1 MNSPKEKTQKY
12 WRSIINISD
21 LLYCNHFARLILSAN
36 ALGMV
41 FGWKMSGF
49 LLGLGRLAW
58 LAAWLVVTWPSTAA
72 ADAEKTTPIDWEKA
86 RKWWAYQ
93 APQKNEL
100 PAVSNSAW
108 PSQRIDHFILARLD
122 SEQLTPSPET
132 TKRILARRL
141 YLDLTGLPPTP
152 AEMAAFLSDETGDAY
167 ERLVEELMQ
176 RRAFGERLASMWLN
190 NVRYAEDQ
198 AHQVGANTAFFYP
211 NAYRYREWVIDAF
224 NNDVPYDK
232 FIRKQLAADLIKDTP
247 TGDLPALGFIGL
259 GHKYYNRGRL
269 DVKAE
274 EWAEQVD
281 TLTRSLL
288 GLTVACAQCH
298 DHKYDAFT
306 QEDYYALAGVF
317 ASTDLVDRMADGSEI
332 KKDTEAAKKHIDTI
346 HMVHDKK
353 PQNLHVFLRGNTQ
366 TKGDIVPRRFL
377 RVLSEGEPK
386 PFTQGTGRLELAES
400 IVSPDNPLTARVVVN
415 RVWSMFFGRGLVTT
429 PSNFGLLGTK
439 PSHPA
444 LLDDLAVRFM
454 ENGWSMKRLIR
465 EMVLSST
472 YRQCSDESEA
482 NRAIDPGNTHLW
494 RMNRRRMSIE
504 QWRDSILAVGDNLE
518 QTGGKSLELT
528 DKKNIRRTVYARVSR
543 KKLNDMLMQFD
554 YPDPNVHAAK
564 RSATTTAMQKLFV
577 MNNRFMVEQAK
588 RLAKRVTGDSPDA
601 SAEQVQSI
609 YDILYNRKPSA
620 AELDLAL
627 GFLQLPAESRLTR
640 WEQYS
645 HALLAANEMSFID

>member
-1 MNSPKEKTQKY
+1 
-12 WRSIINISD
+12 
-21 LLYCNHFARLILSAN
+21 
-36 ALGMV
+36 MV
-41 FGWKMSGF
+41 FGWKMSEVLFGF
-49 LLGLGRLAW
+49 GRLAW
-58 LAAWLVVTWPSTAA
+58 LAAWLVVTWPGTAA
-72 ADAEKTTPIDWEKA
+72 TDTDKATPIDWEKA

-93 APQKNEL
+93 APQKNKL

-108 PSQRIDHFILARLD
+108 PSQRIDHFILAKLD

-152 AEMAAFLSDETGDAY
+152 AETAVFLSDETGDAY

-298 DHKYDAFT
+298 AHKYDAFT
-306 QEDYYALAGVF
+306 QKDYYALAGVF

-332 KKDTEAAKKHIDTI
+332 KKDTEAAKKRIDTI

-353 PQNLHVFLRGNTQ
+353 PENLHVFLRGNTQ

-494 RMNRRRMSIE
+494 RMNRRRLSIE
-504 QWRDSILAVGDNLE
+504 QWRDSILAAGDNLE
-518 QTGGKSLELT
+518 RTGGKSLELT
-528 DKKNIRRTVYARVSR
+528 DKKNVRRTVYARVSR

-627 GFLQLPAESRLTR
+627 RFLKLPAESRLTR

-645 HALLAANEMSFID
+645 HALLAANEMSYID

>member
-1 MNSPKEKTQKY
+1 
-12 WRSIINISD
+12 
-21 LLYCNHFARLILSAN
+21 
-36 ALGMV
+36 MV
-41 FGWKMSGF
+41 FGWKMSGVLF
-49 LLGLGRLAW
+49 GFGRLAW

-72 ADAEKTTPIDWEKA
+72 ADAEKATPIDWEKA

-306 QEDYYALAGVF
+306 QKDYYALAGVF

-494 RMNRRRMSIE
+494 RMNRRRLSIE
-504 QWRDSILAVGDNLE
+504 QWRDSILAAGDNLE
-518 QTGGKSLELT
+518 RTGGKSLELT
-528 DKKNIRRTVYARVSR
+528 DKKNVRRTVYARVSR

-627 GFLQLPAESRLTR
+627 GFLQLPAESQLTR

>member
-1 MNSPKEKTQKY
+1 
-12 WRSIINISD
+12 
-21 LLYCNHFARLILSAN
+21 
-36 ALGMV
+36 MV
-41 FGWKMSGF
+41 FGWNISGV
-49 LLGLGRLAW
+49 LRGIGRLAW
-58 LAAWLVVTWPSTAA
+58 PIACLAVAWPSATAA
-72 ADAEKTTPIDWEKA
+72 ETTKTTSIDWAKA
-86 RKWWAYQ
+86 REWWAYQ
-93 APQKNEL
+93 APQKSGL
-100 PAVSNSAW
+100 PAVSNRAW
-108 PSQRIDHFILARLD
+108 PSQRIDHFILAKLD
-122 SEQLTPSPET
+122 SRNLAPSPKAPRRT
-132 TKRILARRL
+132 LGRRL

-152 AEMAAFLSDETGDAY
+152 SEMAAFLSDETGDAY

-176 RRAFGERLASMWLN
+176 RHAFGERLASMWLN

-224 NNDVPYDK
+224 NNDVPYND
-232 FIRKQLAADLIKDTP
+232 FIRKQLAADLLKKSATE
-247 TGDLPALGFIGL
+247 DLPALGYIGL

-269 DVKAE
+269 EVKAE

-288 GLTVACAQCH
+288 GVTVACAQCH

-306 QEDYYALAGVF
+306 QKDYYALAGVF

-332 KKDTEAAKKHIDTI
+332 KKDTESAKKRLGTI
-346 HMVHDKK
+346 HMVRDKK
-353 PQNLHVFLRGNTQ
+353 PQDLHVFLRGNTES
-366 TKGDIVPRRFL
+366 KGEVVPRRFL
-377 RVLSEGEPK
+377 RVLSKGEPK
-386 PFTQGTGRLELAES
+386 PFTQGSGRLELADS
-400 IVSPDNPLTARVVVN
+400 IVSPGNPLTARVVVN

-429 PSNFGLLGTK
+429 PSNFGLLGAR

-465 EMVLSST
+465 EIVLSST

-482 NRAIDPGNTHLW
+482 NREIDPENTYLW
-494 RMNRRRMSIE
+494 RMNRRRLSIE
-504 QWRDSILAVGDNLE
+504 QWRDSILAAGDNLDRL
-518 QTGGKSLELT
+518 GGKSLELT
-528 DKKNIRRTVYARVSR
+528 DKKNVRRTVYGRVSR

-554 YPDPNVHAAK
+554 YPDANVHAAK

-577 MNNRFMVEQAK
+577 MNNPFMVEQAK
-588 RLAKRVTGDSPDA
+588 RLAKRVAGEGVAA

-609 YDILYNRKPSA
+609 YSILYSRQPSA

-627 GFLQLPAESRLTR
+627 GFLQLPAESQLTR

-645 HALLAANEMSFID
+645 HALLAANEMSYID

>member
-1 MNSPKEKTQKY
+1 M
-12 WRSIINISD
+12 I
-21 LLYCNHFARLILSAN
+21 
-36 ALGMV
+36 
-41 FGWKMSGF
+41 FGWNMSGVQRVI
-49 LLGLGRLAW
+49 GRLAW
-58 LAAWLVVTWPSTAA
+58 LIAFLAVVSPSAMAVEATKTAS
-72 ADAEKTTPIDWEKA
+72 IDWAKA
-86 RKWWAYQ
+86 REWWAYK

-100 PAVSNSAW
+100 PAVSNSTW

-152 AEMAAFLSDETGDAY
+152 AEMAAFLSDENGDAY
-167 ERLVEELMQ
+167 ERLAEELMQ

-306 QEDYYALAGVF
+306 QKDYYALAGVF
-317 ASTDLVDRMADGSEI
+317 ASTDLVDRMADGSKI
-332 KKDTEAAKKHIDTI
+332 KKDTEAAKKRIDTI

-353 PQNLHVFLRGNTQ
+353 PENLHVFLRGNPE
-366 TKGDIVPRRFL
+366 TKGEIVPRRFL

-400 IVSPDNPLTARVVVN
+400 IVSPDNPLTARVIVN
-415 RVWSMFFGRGLVTT
+415 RVWLMFFGRGLVTT

-494 RMNRRRMSIE
+494 RMNRRRLSIE
-504 QWRDSILAVGDNLE
+504 QWRDSILAAGDNLE
-518 QTGGKSLELT
+518 RTGGKSLELT
-528 DKKNIRRTVYARVSR
+528 DKKNVRRTVYARVSR

-577 MNNRFMVEQAK
+577 MNNRFMIEQAK
-588 RLAKRVTGDSPDA
+588 RLAKRVTGDSLDA

-627 GFLQLPAESRLTR
+627 RFLQLPAESRLTR

-645 HALLAANEMSFID
+645 HALLAANEMSYID

>member
-1 MNSPKEKTQKY
+1 
-12 WRSIINISD
+12 
-21 LLYCNHFARLILSAN
+21 
-36 ALGMV
+36 MV
-41 FGWKMSGF
+41 FGWNISGV
-49 LLGLGRLAW
+49 LRGIGRLAW
-58 LAAWLVVTWPSTAA
+58 PIACLAVAWPSATAA
-72 ADAEKTTPIDWEKA
+72 ETTKTTSIDWAKA
-86 RKWWAYQ
+86 REWWAYQ
-93 APQKNEL
+93 APQKSGL
-100 PAVSNSAW
+100 PAVSNRAW
-108 PSQRIDHFILARLD
+108 PSQRIDHFILAKLESRNLA
-122 SEQLTPSPET
+122 PSPKAPRRT
-132 TKRILARRL
+132 LGRRL

-152 AEMAAFLSDETGDAY
+152 SEMAAFLSDETGDAY

-176 RRAFGERLASMWLN
+176 RHAFGERLASMWLN

-224 NNDVPYDK
+224 NNDVPYND
-232 FIRKQLAADLIKDTP
+232 FIRKQLAADLLKKSATE
-247 TGDLPALGFIGL
+247 DLPALGYIGL

-269 DVKAE
+269 EVKAE

-306 QEDYYALAGVF
+306 QKDYYALAGVF

-332 KKDTEAAKKHIDTI
+332 KKDTESAKKRLGTI
-346 HMVHDKK
+346 HMVRDKK
-353 PQNLHVFLRGNTQ
+353 PQDLHVFLRGNTES
-366 TKGDIVPRRFL
+366 KGEVVPRRFL
-377 RVLSEGEPK
+377 RVLSKGEPK
-386 PFTQGTGRLELAES
+386 PFTQGSGRLELADS
-400 IVSPDNPLTARVVVN
+400 IVSPGNPLTARVVVN

-429 PSNFGLLGTK
+429 PSNFGLLGAR

-454 ENGWSMKRLIR
+454 ENGWSMKWLIL
-465 EMVLSST
+465 EIVLSST

-482 NRAIDPGNTHLW
+482 NREIDPENTYLW
-494 RMNRRRMSIE
+494 RMNRRRLSIE
-504 QWRDSILAVGDNLE
+504 QWRDSILAAGDNLDRL
-518 QTGGKSLELT
+518 GGKSLELT
-528 DKKNIRRTVYARVSR
+528 DKKNVRRTVYGRVSR

-554 YPDPNVHAAK
+554 YPDANVHAAK

-577 MNNRFMVEQAK
+577 MNNPFMVEQAK
-588 RLAKRVTGDSPDA
+588 RLAKRVAGEGVAA

-609 YDILYNRKPSA
+609 YSILYSRQPSA

-627 GFLQLPAESRLTR
+627 GFLQLPAESQLTR

-645 HALLAANEMSFID
+645 HALLAANEMSYID

>member
-1 MNSPKEKTQKY
+1 
-12 WRSIINISD
+12 
-21 LLYCNHFARLILSAN
+21 
-36 ALGMV
+36 MV
-41 FGWKMSGF
+41 FGWKMSGVLF
-49 LLGLGRLAW
+49 GFGRLAW
-58 LAAWLVVTWPSTAA
+58 LAAWLVVTWPGTAA
-72 ADAEKTTPIDWEKA
+72 TDTDKATPIDWEKA

-108 PSQRIDHFILARLD
+108 PSQRIDHFILAKLD

-152 AEMAAFLSDETGDAY
+152 AETAAFLSDETGDAY

-306 QEDYYALAGVF
+306 QKDYYALAGVF

-332 KKDTEAAKKHIDTI
+332 KKDTEAAKKRIDII

-494 RMNRRRMSIE
+494 RMNRRRLSIE
-504 QWRDSILAVGDNLE
+504 QWRDSILAAGDNLE
-518 QTGGKSLELT
+518 RTGGKSLELT
-528 DKKNIRRTVYARVSR
+528 DKKNVRRTVYARVSR

-588 RLAKRVTGDSPDA
+588 RLAKRVTGDSLDA

-627 GFLQLPAESRLTR
+627 RFLQLPAESRLTR

-645 HALLAANEMSFID
+645 HALLAANEMSYID

>member
-21 LLYCNHFARLILSAN
+21 LLHCNQFARFILSAN

-41 FGWKMSGF
+41 FGWKMSGVLF
-49 LLGLGRLAW
+49 GFGRLAW
-58 LAAWLVVTWPSTAA
+58 LAAWLIVNWPSIAA
-72 ADAEKTTPIDWEKA
+72 TDAEKATPIDWEKA

-332 KKDTEAAKKHIDTI
+332 KKDTEAAKKRIDTI

-353 PQNLHVFLRGNTQ
+353 PENLHVFLRGNPE
-366 TKGDIVPRRFL
+366 TKGEIVPRRFL

-400 IVSPDNPLTARVVVN
+400 IVSPDNPLTARVIVN

-494 RMNRRRMSIE
+494 RMNRRRLSIE
-504 QWRDSILAVGDNLE
+504 QWRDSILAAGDNLE
-518 QTGGKSLELT
+518 RTGGKSLELT
-528 DKKNIRRTVYARVSR
+528 DKKNVRRTVYARVSR

-588 RLAKRVTGDSPDA
+588 RLAKRVTGDSLDA

-627 GFLQLPAESRLTR
+627 GFLQLPAESRLTL
-640 WEQYS
+640 S
-645 HALLAANEMSFID
+645 LIHI

>member
-1 MNSPKEKTQKY
+1 
-12 WRSIINISD
+12 
-21 LLYCNHFARLILSAN
+21 
-36 ALGMV
+36 MV
-41 FGWKMSGF
+41 FGRKMSGVLF
-49 LLGLGRLAW
+49 GFGRLAW

-72 ADAEKTTPIDWEKA
+72 TDAEKATPIDWEKA

-108 PSQRIDHFILARLD
+108 PSQRIDHFILAKLD

-132 TKRILARRL
+132 TKRILTRRL

-152 AEMAAFLSDETGDAY
+152 AETAAFLSDETGDAY

-306 QEDYYALAGVF
+306 QKDYYALAGVF

-332 KKDTEAAKKHIDTI
+332 KKDTEAAKKRIDII

-494 RMNRRRMSIE
+494 RMNRRRLSIE
-504 QWRDSILAVGDNLE
+504 QWRDSILAAGDNLE
-518 QTGGKSLELT
+518 RTGGKSLELT

-577 MNNRFMVEQAK
+577 MNNLFMVEQAK

>member
-1 MNSPKEKTQKY
+1 
-12 WRSIINISD
+12 
-21 LLYCNHFARLILSAN
+21 
-36 ALGMV
+36 MV
-41 FGWKMSGF
+41 FGWKMSGVLF
-49 LLGLGRLAW
+49 GFGRLAW
-58 LAAWLVVTWPSTAA
+58 LAAWLVVTWPGTAA
-72 ADAEKTTPIDWEKA
+72 TDAEQATPIDWEKA

-152 AEMAAFLSDETGDAY
+152 AETAAFLSDETGDAY

-306 QEDYYALAGVF
+306 QKDYYALAGVF

-332 KKDTEAAKKHIDTI
+332 KKDTEAAKKRIDTI

-504 QWRDSILAVGDNLE
+504 QWRDSILAAGDNLE
-518 QTGGKSLELT
+518 RTGGKSLELT
-528 DKKNIRRTVYARVSR
+528 DKKNVRRTVYARVSR

-564 RSATTTAMQKLFV
+564 RSATTTAIQKLFV

-601 SAEQVQSI
+601 NAEQVQSI

>member
-1 MNSPKEKTQKY
+1 
-12 WRSIINISD
+12 
-21 LLYCNHFARLILSAN
+21 
-36 ALGMV
+36 
-41 FGWKMSGF
+41 MSGVLF
-49 LLGLGRLAW
+49 GFGRLAW
-58 LAAWLVVTWPSTAA
+58 LAAWLVVTWPGTAA
-72 ADAEKTTPIDWEKA
+72 TDTDKATPIDWEKA

-108 PSQRIDHFILARLD
+108 PSQRIDHFILAKLD

-152 AEMAAFLSDETGDAY
+152 AETAAFLSDETGDAY

-306 QEDYYALAGVF
+306 QKDYYALAGVF

-332 KKDTEAAKKHIDTI
+332 KKDTEAAKKRIDII

-494 RMNRRRMSIE
+494 RMNRRRLSIE
-504 QWRDSILAVGDNLE
+504 QWRDSILAAGDNLE
-518 QTGGKSLELT
+518 RTGGKSLELT
-528 DKKNIRRTVYARVSR
+528 DKKNVRRTVYARVSR

-588 RLAKRVTGDSPDA
+588 RLAKRVTGDSLDA

>member
-1 MNSPKEKTQKY
+1 M
-12 WRSIINISD
+12 I
-21 LLYCNHFARLILSAN
+21 
-36 ALGMV
+36 
-41 FGWKMSGF
+41 FGWNLSGV
-49 LLGLGRLAW
+49 LRGIGRLAW
-58 LAAWLVVTWPSTAA
+58 PIACLAVVWPSATAA
-72 ADAEKTTPIDWEKA
+72 EAAKTTSIDWAKA
-86 RKWWAYQ
+86 REWWAYQ
-93 APQKNEL
+93 APQKSGL
-100 PAVSNSAW
+100 PAVSNRAW
-108 PSQRIDHFILARLD
+108 PSQRIDHFILAKLD
-122 SEQLTPSPET
+122 SRNLAPSPKAPRRT
-132 TKRILARRL
+132 LARRL

-152 AEMAAFLSDETGDAY
+152 SEMAAFLSDETGDAY

-176 RRAFGERLASMWLN
+176 RHAFGERMASMWLN

-224 NNDVPYDK
+224 NNDVPYND
-232 FIRKQLAADLIKDTP
+232 FIRKQLAADLLKKSATE
-247 TGDLPALGFIGL
+247 DLPALGYIGL

-269 DVKAE
+269 EVKAE

-306 QEDYYALAGVF
+306 QKDYYALAGVF

-332 KKDTEAAKKHIDTI
+332 KKDTEAAKKRTGTI
-346 HMVHDKK
+346 HMVRDKK
-353 PQNLHVFLRGNTQ
+353 PQNLHVFLRGNTEA
-366 TKGDIVPRRFL
+366 KGDVVPRRFL

-386 PFTQGTGRLELAES
+386 PFTEGSGRLELAES
-400 IVSPDNPLTARVVVN
+400 IVSPGNPLTARVVVN

-429 PSNFGLLGTK
+429 PSNFGLLGAK

-465 EMVLSST
+465 EIVLSST

-482 NRAIDPGNTHLW
+482 NRAIDPENTYLW
-494 RMNRRRMSIE
+494 RMNRRRLSIE
-504 QWRDSILAVGDNLE
+504 QWRDSILAAGDNLDRL
-518 QTGGKSLELT
+518 GGKSLELT
-528 DKKNIRRTVYARVSR
+528 DKNNARRTVYGRVSR

-554 YPDPNVHAAK
+554 YPDANVHAAK
-564 RSATTTAMQKLFV
+564 RSATTTAVQKLFV
-577 MNNRFMVEQAK
+577 MNNPFMLEQAK
-588 RLAKRVTGDSPDA
+588 RLAKRVAGEGMAA
-601 SAEQVQSI
+601 SAERVQSI
-609 YDILYNRKPSA
+609 YSILYSRQPSA

-627 GFLQLPAESRLTR
+627 GFLQLPAESQLTR

-645 HALLAANEMSFID
+645 HALLAANEMSYID

>member
-1 MNSPKEKTQKY
+1 
-12 WRSIINISD
+12 
-21 LLYCNHFARLILSAN
+21 
-36 ALGMV
+36 MV
-41 FGWKMSGF
+41 FGWKMSGVLF
-49 LLGLGRLAW
+49 GLGRLAW

-72 ADAEKTTPIDWEKA
+72 ADGEKANPIDWEKA

-306 QEDYYALAGVF
+306 QKDYYALAGVF

-332 KKDTEAAKKHIDTI
+332 KKDTEAAKKRIDTI

-494 RMNRRRMSIE
+494 RMNRRRLSIE
-504 QWRDSILAVGDNLE
+504 QWRDSILAAGDNLE
-518 QTGGKSLELT
+518 LTGGKSLELT
-528 DKKNIRRTVYARVSR
+528 DKKNVRRTVYARVSR

-588 RLAKRVTGDSPDA
+588 RLAKRVTGDSSNA

>member
-1 MNSPKEKTQKY
+1 M
-12 WRSIINISD
+12 I
-21 LLYCNHFARLILSAN
+21 
-36 ALGMV
+36 
-41 FGWKMSGF
+41 FGWNLSGV
-49 LLGLGRLAW
+49 LRGIGRLAW
-58 LAAWLVVTWPSTAA
+58 PIACLAVVWPSATAA
-72 ADAEKTTPIDWEKA
+72 EAAKTTSIDWAKA
-86 RKWWAYQ
+86 REWWAYQ
-93 APQKNEL
+93 APQKSGL
-100 PAVSNSAW
+100 PAVSNRAW
-108 PSQRIDHFILARLD
+108 PSQRIDHFILAKLD
-122 SEQLTPSPET
+122 SRQLAPSPKAPRRT
-132 TKRILARRL
+132 LARRL

-176 RRAFGERLASMWLN
+176 RHAFGERMASMWLN

-224 NNDVPYDK
+224 NNDVPYND
-232 FIRKQLAADLIKDTP
+232 FIRKQLAADLLKKSAAE
-247 TGDLPALGFIGL
+247 DLPALGYIGL
-259 GHKYYNRGRL
+259 GHKYYNRGRIE
-269 DVKAE
+269 VKAE

-306 QEDYYALAGVF
+306 QKDYYALAGVF

-332 KKDTEAAKKHIDTI
+332 KKDTEEAKKRTGTI
-346 HMVHDKK
+346 HMVRDKK
-353 PQNLHVFLRGNTQ
+353 PQNLHVFLRGNTEA
-366 TKGDIVPRRFL
+366 KGDVVPRRFL

-386 PFTQGTGRLELAES
+386 PFTEGSGRLELAES
-400 IVSPDNPLTARVVVN
+400 IVSPGNPLTARVVVN

-429 PSNFGLLGTK
+429 PSNFGLLGAK

-465 EMVLSST
+465 EIVLSST
-472 YRQCSDESEA
+472 YRQCSDDSEA
-482 NRAIDPGNTHLW
+482 NRAIDPENMYLW
-494 RMNRRRMSIE
+494 RMNRRRLSIE
-504 QWRDSILAVGDNLE
+504 QWRDSILAAGNNLDRL
-518 QTGGKSLELT
+518 GGKSLELT
-528 DKKNIRRTVYARVSR
+528 DKKNVRRTVYGRVSR

-554 YPDPNVHAAK
+554 YPDANVHAAK
-564 RSATTTAMQKLFV
+564 RSATTTAVQKLFV
-577 MNNRFMVEQAK
+577 LNNPFMVEQAK
-588 RLAKRVTGDSPDA
+588 RLAKRVAGEGVAA

-609 YDILYNRKPSA
+609 YSILYSRQPSA

-627 GFLQLPAESRLTR
+627 GFLQLPAESQLTR

-645 HALLAANEMSFID
+645 HALLAANEMSYID

>member
-1 MNSPKEKTQKY
+1 
-12 WRSIINISD
+12 
-21 LLYCNHFARLILSAN
+21 
-36 ALGMV
+36 MV
-41 FGWKMSGF
+41 FGWKMSGVLF
-49 LLGLGRLAW
+49 GFGRLAW
-58 LAAWLVVTWPSTAA
+58 LAVWLVVTWPSTAA
-72 ADAEKTTPIDWEKA
+72 TDSEKATPIDWEKA

-108 PSQRIDHFILARLD
+108 PSQRIDHFILAKLD

-152 AEMAAFLSDETGDAY
+152 AETAAFLSDETGDAY

-232 FIRKQLAADLIKDTP
+232 FIRKQLAADLIKDTS

-306 QEDYYALAGVF
+306 QKDYYALAGVF

-332 KKDTEAAKKHIDTI
+332 KKDTEAAKKRIDII

-494 RMNRRRMSIE
+494 RMNRRRLSIE
-504 QWRDSILAVGDNLE
+504 QWRDSILAAGDNLE
-518 QTGGKSLELT
+518 RTGGKSLELT
-528 DKKNIRRTVYARVSR
+528 DKKNVRRTVYARVSR

-588 RLAKRVTGDSPDA
+588 RLAKRVTGDSLDA

>member
-1 MNSPKEKTQKY
+1 
-12 WRSIINISD
+12 
-21 LLYCNHFARLILSAN
+21 
-36 ALGMV
+36 MV
-41 FGWKMSGF
+41 FGWNISGV
-49 LLGLGRLAW
+49 LRGIGRLAW
-58 LAAWLVVTWPSTAA
+58 PIACLAVAWPSATAA
-72 ADAEKTTPIDWEKA
+72 ETTKTTSIDWAKA
-86 RKWWAYQ
+86 REWWAYQ
-93 APQKNEL
+93 APQKSGL
-100 PAVSNSAW
+100 PAVSNRAW
-108 PSQRIDHFILARLD
+108 PSQRIDHFILAKLD
-122 SEQLTPSPET
+122 SRNLAPSPKAPRRT
-132 TKRILARRL
+132 LGRRL

-152 AEMAAFLSDETGDAY
+152 SEMAAFLSDETGDAY

-176 RRAFGERLASMWLN
+176 RHAFGERLASMWLN

-224 NNDVPYDK
+224 NNDVPYND
-232 FIRKQLAADLIKDTP
+232 FIRKQLAADLLKKSATE
-247 TGDLPALGFIGL
+247 DLPALGYIGL

-269 DVKAE
+269 EVKAE

-306 QEDYYALAGVF
+306 QKDYYALAGVF

-332 KKDTEAAKKHIDTI
+332 KKDTESAKKRLGTI
-346 HMVHDKK
+346 HMVRDKK
-353 PQNLHVFLRGNTQ
+353 PQDLHVFLRGNTES
-366 TKGDIVPRRFL
+366 KGDVVPRRFL
-377 RVLSEGEPK
+377 RVLSKGEPK
-386 PFTQGTGRLELAES
+386 PFTQGSGRLELADS
-400 IVSPDNPLTARVVVN
+400 IVSPGNPLTARVVVN

-429 PSNFGLLGTK
+429 PSNFGLLGAR

-465 EMVLSST
+465 EIVLSST

-482 NRAIDPGNTHLW
+482 NREIDPENTYLW
-494 RMNRRRMSIE
+494 RMNRRRLSIE
-504 QWRDSILAVGDNLE
+504 QWRDSILAAGDNLDRL
-518 QTGGKSLELT
+518 GGKSLELT
-528 DKKNIRRTVYARVSR
+528 DKKNVRRTVYGRVSR

-554 YPDPNVHAAK
+554 YPDANVHAAK

-577 MNNRFMVEQAK
+577 MNNPFMVEQAK
-588 RLAKRVTGDSPDA
+588 RLAKRVAGEGVAA

-609 YDILYNRKPSA
+609 YSILYSRQPSA

-627 GFLQLPAESRLTR
+627 GFLQLPAESQLTR

-645 HALLAANEMSFID
+645 HALLAANEMSYID

>member
-1 MNSPKEKTQKY
+1 
-12 WRSIINISD
+12 
-21 LLYCNHFARLILSAN
+21 
-36 ALGMV
+36 MV
-41 FGWKMSGF
+41 FGWKMSGVLF
-49 LLGLGRLAW
+49 GFGRLAW
-58 LAAWLVVTWPSTAA
+58 LAVWLVVTWPSTAA
-72 ADAEKTTPIDWEKA
+72 TDSEKATPIDWEKA

-100 PAVSNSAW
+100 PAVSNRAW
-108 PSQRIDHFILARLD
+108 PRQRIDHFILAKLD

-152 AEMAAFLSDETGDAY
+152 AETAAFLSDETGDAY

-306 QEDYYALAGVF
+306 QKDYYALAGVF

-332 KKDTEAAKKHIDTI
+332 KKDTEAAKKRIDTI

-415 RVWSMFFGRGLVTT
+415 RVWSKFFGRGLVTT

-494 RMNRRRMSIE
+494 RMNRRRLSIE
-504 QWRDSILAVGDNLE
+504 QWRDSILAAGDNLE
-518 QTGGKSLELT
+518 RTGGKSLELT
-528 DKKNIRRTVYARVSR
+528 DKKNVRRTVYARVSR

-627 GFLQLPAESRLTR
+627 RFLKLPAESRLTR

-645 HALLAANEMSFID
+645 HALLAANEMSYID

>member
-1 MNSPKEKTQKY
+1 
-12 WRSIINISD
+12 
-21 LLYCNHFARLILSAN
+21 
-36 ALGMV
+36 MV
-41 FGWKMSGF
+41 FGWKMSEVLFGF
-49 LLGLGRLAW
+49 GRLAW
-58 LAAWLVVTWPSTAA
+58 LAAWLVVTWPGTAA
-72 ADAEKTTPIDWEKA
+72 TDTDKATPIDWEKA

-108 PSQRIDHFILARLD
+108 PSQRIDHFILAKLD

-152 AEMAAFLSDETGDAY
+152 AEMAAFLSDETGDAH

-306 QEDYYALAGVF
+306 QKDYYALAGVF

-332 KKDTEAAKKHIDTI
+332 KKDTEAAKKRIDTI

-494 RMNRRRMSIE
+494 RMNRRRLSIE
-504 QWRDSILAVGDNLE
+504 QWRDSILAAGDNLE
-518 QTGGKSLELT
+518 RTGGKSLELT
-528 DKKNIRRTVYARVSR
+528 DKKNVRRTVYARVSR

-588 RLAKRVTGDSPDA
+588 RLAKRVTGDSLDA

-627 GFLQLPAESRLTR
+627 RFLQLPAESRLTR

-645 HALLAANEMSFID
+645 HALLAANEMSYID

>member
-1 MNSPKEKTQKY
+1 M
-12 WRSIINISD
+12 I
-21 LLYCNHFARLILSAN
+21 
-36 ALGMV
+36 
-41 FGWKMSGF
+41 FGWNLSGV
-49 LLGLGRLAW
+49 LRGIGRLAW
-58 LAAWLVVTWPSTAA
+58 PIACLAVVWPSATAA
-72 ADAEKTTPIDWEKA
+72 EAAKTTSIDWAKA
-86 RKWWAYQ
+86 REWWAYQ
-93 APQKNEL
+93 APQKSGL
-100 PAVSNSAW
+100 PVVSYRAW
-108 PSQRIDHFILARLD
+108 PRQRIDHFILAKLD
-122 SEQLTPSPET
+122 SRQLAPSPKAPRRT
-132 TKRILARRL
+132 LARRL

-176 RRAFGERLASMWLN
+176 RHAFGERMASMWLN

-224 NNDVPYDK
+224 NNDVPYND
-232 FIRKQLAADLIKDTP
+232 FIRKQLAADLLKKSAAE
-247 TGDLPALGFIGL
+247 DLPALGYIGL
-259 GHKYYNRGRL
+259 GHKYYNRGRIE
-269 DVKAE
+269 VKAE

-306 QEDYYALAGVF
+306 QKDYYALAGVF

-332 KKDTEAAKKHIDTI
+332 NKDTEEAKKRTGTI
-346 HMVHDKK
+346 HMVRDKK
-353 PQNLHVFLRGNTQ
+353 PQNLHVFLRGNTEA
-366 TKGDIVPRRFL
+366 KGDVVPRRFL

-386 PFTQGTGRLELAES
+386 PFTEGSGRLELAES
-400 IVSPDNPLTARVVVN
+400 IVSPGNPLTARVVVN

-429 PSNFGLLGTK
+429 PSNFGLLGAK

-465 EMVLSST
+465 EIVLSST
-472 YRQCSDESEA
+472 YRQCSDDSEA
-482 NRAIDPGNTHLW
+482 NRAIDPENKYLW
-494 RMNRRRMSIE
+494 RMNRRRLSIE
-504 QWRDSILAVGDNLE
+504 QWRDSILAAGNNLDRL
-518 QTGGKSLELT
+518 GGKSLELT
-528 DKKNIRRTVYARVSR
+528 DKKNFRRTVYGRVSR

-554 YPDPNVHAAK
+554 YPDANVHAAK
-564 RSATTTAMQKLFV
+564 RSATTTAVQKLFV
-577 MNNRFMVEQAK
+577 MNNPFMVEQAK
-588 RLAKRVTGDSPDA
+588 RLAKRVAGEGVAA

-609 YDILYNRKPSA
+609 YSILYSRQPSA

-627 GFLQLPAESRLTR
+627 GFLQLPAESQLTR

-645 HALLAANEMSFID
+645 HALLAANEMSYID

>member
-1 MNSPKEKTQKY
+1 M
-12 WRSIINISD
+12 I
-21 LLYCNHFARLILSAN
+21 
-36 ALGMV
+36 
-41 FGWKMSGF
+41 FGWNLSGV
-49 LLGLGRLAW
+49 LRGIGRLAW
-58 LAAWLVVTWPSTAA
+58 PIACLAVVWPSATAA
-72 ADAEKTTPIDWEKA
+72 EAAKTTSIDWAKA
-86 RKWWAYQ
+86 REWWAYQ
-93 APQKNEL
+93 APQKSGL
-100 PAVSNSAW
+100 PVVSYRAW
-108 PSQRIDHFILARLD
+108 PRQRIDHFILAKLD
-122 SEQLTPSPET
+122 SRQLAPSPKAPRRT
-132 TKRILARRL
+132 LARRL

-176 RRAFGERLASMWLN
+176 RHAFGERMASMWLN

-224 NNDVPYDK
+224 NNDVPYND
-232 FIRKQLAADLIKDTP
+232 FIRKQLAADLLKKSAAE
-247 TGDLPALGFIGL
+247 DLPALGYIGL
-259 GHKYYNRGRL
+259 GHKYYNRGRIE
-269 DVKAE
+269 VKAE

-306 QEDYYALAGVF
+306 QKDYYALAGVF

-332 KKDTEAAKKHIDTI
+332 KKDTEEAKKRTGTI
-346 HMVHDKK
+346 HMVRDKK
-353 PQNLHVFLRGNTQ
+353 PQNLHVFLRGNTEA
-366 TKGDIVPRRFL
+366 KGDVVPRRFL

-386 PFTQGTGRLELAES
+386 PFTEGSGRLELAES
-400 IVSPDNPLTARVVVN
+400 IVSPGNPLTARVVVN

-429 PSNFGLLGTK
+429 PSNFGLLGAK

-444 LLDDLAVRFM
+444 LLDDLAVRFV
-454 ENGWSMKRLIR
+454 ENGWSMKRLIL
-465 EMVLSST
+465 EIVLSST
-472 YRQCSDESEA
+472 YRQCSNESEA
-482 NRAIDPGNTHLW
+482 NRAIDPENKYLW
-494 RMNRRRMSIE
+494 RMNRRRLSIE
-504 QWRDSILAVGDNLE
+504 QWRDSILAAGDNLDRL
-518 QTGGKSLELT
+518 GGKSLELT
-528 DKKNIRRTVYARVSR
+528 DKKNVRRTVYGRVSR

-554 YPDPNVHAAK
+554 YPDANVHAAK

-577 MNNRFMVEQAK
+577 MNNPFMVEQAK
-588 RLAKRVTGDSPDA
+588 RLAKRVAGEGVAA

-609 YDILYNRKPSA
+609 YSILYSRQPSA

-627 GFLQLPAESRLTR
+627 GFLQLPAESQLTR

-645 HALLAANEMSFID
+645 HALLAANEMSYID

>member
-1 MNSPKEKTQKY
+1 
-12 WRSIINISD
+12 
-21 LLYCNHFARLILSAN
+21 
-36 ALGMV
+36 MV
-41 FGWKMSGF
+41 FGWKMPRVLF
-49 LLGLGRLAW
+49 GLGRLAW
-58 LAAWLVVTWPSTAA
+58 LAVWLVVTCPSTSA
-72 ADAEKTTPIDWEKA
+72 ADAEKATPIDWDKA

-93 APQKNEL
+93 VPQKNEL

-132 TKRILARRL
+132 TKHILARRL

-306 QEDYYALAGVF
+306 QKDYYALAGVF
-317 ASTDLVDRMADGSEI
+317 ASTDLVDRMADGSKI
-332 KKDTEAAKKHIDTI
+332 KKDTEAAKKRIDTI

-353 PQNLHVFLRGNTQ
+353 PENLHVFLRGNPE
-366 TKGDIVPRRFL
+366 TKGEIVPRRFL

-400 IVSPDNPLTARVVVN
+400 IVSPGNPLTARVIVN

-472 YRQCSDESEA
+472 YRQRSDESES

-494 RMNRRRMSIE
+494 RMNRRRLSIE
-504 QWRDSILAVGDNLE
+504 QWRDSILAAGDNLE
-518 QTGGKSLELT
+518 RTGGKSLELT
-528 DKKNIRRTVYARVSR
+528 DKKNVRRTVYARVSR

-577 MNNRFMVEQAK
+577 MNNRFVVEQAK

-601 SAEQVQSI
+601 SAEQVHSI

-645 HALLAANEMSFID
+645 HALLAANEMSYID

>member
-1 MNSPKEKTQKY
+1 M
-12 WRSIINISD
+12 I
-21 LLYCNHFARLILSAN
+21 
-36 ALGMV
+36 
-41 FGWKMSGF
+41 FGWNMSGVQRVI
-49 LLGLGRLAW
+49 GRLAW
-58 LAAWLVVTWPSTAA
+58 LIAFLAVVSPSAMAVEATKTAS
-72 ADAEKTTPIDWEKA
+72 IDWAKA
-86 RKWWAYQ
+86 REWWAYK

-152 AEMAAFLSDETGDAY
+152 AEMAAFLSDENGDAY
-167 ERLVEELMQ
+167 ERLAEELMQ

-306 QEDYYALAGVF
+306 QKDYYALAGVF
-317 ASTDLVDRMADGSEI
+317 ASTDLVDRMADGSKI
-332 KKDTEAAKKHIDTI
+332 KKDTEAAKKRIDTI

-353 PQNLHVFLRGNTQ
+353 PENLHVFLRGNPE
-366 TKGDIVPRRFL
+366 TKGEIVPRRFL

-400 IVSPDNPLTARVVVN
+400 IVSPDNPLTARVIVN
-415 RVWSMFFGRGLVTT
+415 RVWLMFFGRGLVTT

-472 YRQCSDESEA
+472 YRQRSDESEA

-494 RMNRRRMSIE
+494 RMNRRRLSIE
-504 QWRDSILAVGDNLE
+504 QWRDSILAAGDNLE
-518 QTGGKSLELT
+518 RTGGKSLELT
-528 DKKNIRRTVYARVSR
+528 DKKNVRRTVYARVSR

-577 MNNRFMVEQAK
+577 MNNRFMIEQAK
-588 RLAKRVTGDSPDA
+588 RLAKRVTGDSLDA

-627 GFLQLPAESRLTR
+627 RFLQLPAESRLTR

-645 HALLAANEMSFID
+645 HALLAANEMSYID

>member
-1 MNSPKEKTQKY
+1 
-12 WRSIINISD
+12 
-21 LLYCNHFARLILSAN
+21 
-36 ALGMV
+36 MV
-41 FGWKMSGF
+41 FGWKMSGVLF
-49 LLGLGRLAW
+49 GFGRLAW

-72 ADAEKTTPIDWEKA
+72 TDAEKATPIDWEKA

-306 QEDYYALAGVF
+306 QKDYYALAGVF

-504 QWRDSILAVGDNLE
+504 QWRDSILAAGDNLE
-518 QTGGKSLELT
+518 RTGGKSLELT
-528 DKKNIRRTVYARVSR
+528 DKKNVRRTVYARVSR

>member
-1 MNSPKEKTQKY
+1 
-12 WRSIINISD
+12 
-21 LLYCNHFARLILSAN
+21 
-36 ALGMV
+36 
-41 FGWKMSGF
+41 
-49 LLGLGRLAW
+49 
-58 LAAWLVVTWPSTAA
+58 
-72 ADAEKTTPIDWEKA
+72 
-86 RKWWAYQ
+86 
-93 APQKNEL
+93 
-100 PAVSNSAW
+100 
-108 PSQRIDHFILARLD
+108 
-122 SEQLTPSPET
+122 
-132 TKRILARRL
+132 
-141 YLDLTGLPPTP
+141 
-152 AEMAAFLSDETGDAY
+152 
-167 ERLVEELMQ
+167 MQ

-306 QEDYYALAGVF
+306 QKDYYALAGVF

-494 RMNRRRMSIE
+494 RMNRRRLSIE
-504 QWRDSILAVGDNLE
+504 QWRDSILAAGDNLE
-518 QTGGKSLELT
+518 RTGGKSLELT
-528 DKKNIRRTVYARVSR
+528 DKKNVRRTVYARVSR

-588 RLAKRVTGDSPDA
+588 RLAKRVTGDSLDA

>member
-1 MNSPKEKTQKY
+1 M
-12 WRSIINISD
+12 I
-21 LLYCNHFARLILSAN
+21 
-36 ALGMV
+36 
-41 FGWKMSGF
+41 FGWNLSGV
-49 LLGLGRLAW
+49 LRGISRLAW
-58 LAAWLVVTWPSTAA
+58 LIACLAIAWPSATAA
-72 ADAEKTTPIDWEKA
+72 ETTKTTSIDWAKA
-86 RKWWAYQ
+86 REWWAYQ
-93 APQKNEL
+93 APQKSGL
-100 PAVSNSAW
+100 PAVSNRAW
-108 PSQRIDHFILARLD
+108 PSQRIDHFILAKLD
-122 SEQLTPSPET
+122 SRNLAPSPKAPRRT
-132 TKRILARRL
+132 LARRL

-152 AEMAAFLSDETGDAY
+152 SEMAAFLSDETGDAY

-176 RRAFGERLASMWLN
+176 RHAFGERLASMWLN

-224 NNDVPYDK
+224 NNDVPYND
-232 FIRKQLAADLIKDTP
+232 FIRKQLAADLLKKSATE
-247 TGDLPALGFIGL
+247 DLPALGYIGL

-269 DVKAE
+269 EVKAE

-306 QEDYYALAGVF
+306 QKDYYALAGVF

-332 KKDTEAAKKHIDTI
+332 KKDTEAAKKRLGTI
-346 HMVHDKK
+346 HMVRDKK
-353 PQNLHVFLRGNTQ
+353 PQDLHVFLRGNTES
-366 TKGDIVPRRFL
+366 KGEVVPRRFL
-377 RVLSEGEPK
+377 RVLSKGEPK
-386 PFTQGTGRLELAES
+386 PFTQGSGRLELADS
-400 IVSPDNPLTARVVVN
+400 IVSPGNPLTARVVVN

-429 PSNFGLLGTK
+429 PSNFGLLGAK
-439 PSHPA
+439 PSHPE

-465 EMVLSST
+465 EIVLSST

-482 NRAIDPGNTHLW
+482 NREIDPENTYLW
-494 RMNRRRMSIE
+494 RMNRRRLSIE
-504 QWRDSILAVGDNLE
+504 QWRDSILAAGDNLDRL
-518 QTGGKSLELT
+518 GGKSIELT
-528 DKKNIRRTVYARVSR
+528 DKKNARRTVYGRVSR

-554 YPDPNVHAAK
+554 YPDANVHAAK
-564 RSATTTAMQKLFV
+564 RSATTTAVQKLFV
-577 MNNRFMVEQAK
+577 LNNPFMVEQAK
-588 RLAKRVTGDSPDA
+588 RLAKRVAGEGVAA

-609 YDILYNRKPSA
+609 YSILYSRQPSA

-627 GFLQLPAESRLTR
+627 GFLQLPAESQLTR

-645 HALLAANEMSFID
+645 HALLAANEMSYID

>member
-1 MNSPKEKTQKY
+1 M
-12 WRSIINISD
+12 I
-21 LLYCNHFARLILSAN
+21 
-36 ALGMV
+36 
-41 FGWKMSGF
+41 FGWNLSGV
-49 LLGLGRLAW
+49 LRGIGRLAW
-58 LAAWLVVTWPSTAA
+58 PIACLAVVWPSATAA
-72 ADAEKTTPIDWEKA
+72 EAAKTTSIDWAKA
-86 RKWWAYQ
+86 REWWAYQ
-93 APQKNEL
+93 APQKSGL
-100 PAVSNSAW
+100 PVVSYRAW
-108 PSQRIDHFILARLD
+108 PRQRIDHFILAKLD
-122 SEQLTPSPET
+122 SRQLAPSPKAPRRT
-132 TKRILARRL
+132 LARRL

-176 RRAFGERLASMWLN
+176 RHAFGERMASMWLN

-224 NNDVPYDK
+224 NNDVPYND
-232 FIRKQLAADLIKDTP
+232 FIRKQLAADLLKKSAAE
-247 TGDLPALGFIGL
+247 DLPALGYIGL
-259 GHKYYNRGRL
+259 GHKYYNRGRIE
-269 DVKAE
+269 VKAE

-306 QEDYYALAGVF
+306 QKDYYALAGVF

-332 KKDTEAAKKHIDTI
+332 KKDTEEAKKRTGTI
-346 HMVHDKK
+346 HMVRDKK
-353 PQNLHVFLRGNTQ
+353 PQNLHVFLRGNTEA
-366 TKGDIVPRRFL
+366 KGDVVPRRFL

-386 PFTQGTGRLELAES
+386 PFTEGSGRLELAES
-400 IVSPDNPLTARVVVN
+400 IVSPGNPLTARVVVN

-429 PSNFGLLGTK
+429 PSNFGLLGAK

-465 EMVLSST
+465 EIVLSST
-472 YRQCSDESEA
+472 YRQCSNESEA
-482 NRAIDPGNTHLW
+482 NRAIDPENKYLW
-494 RMNRRRMSIE
+494 RMNRRRLSIE
-504 QWRDSILAVGDNLE
+504 QWRDSILAAGNNLDRL
-518 QTGGKSLELT
+518 GGKSLELT
-528 DKKNIRRTVYARVSR
+528 DKKNVRRTVYGRVSR

-554 YPDPNVHAAK
+554 YPDANVHAAK
-564 RSATTTAMQKLFV
+564 RSATTTAVQKLFV
-577 MNNRFMVEQAK
+577 LNNPFMVEQAK
-588 RLAKRVTGDSPDA
+588 RLAKRVAGEGVAA
-601 SAEQVQSI
+601 SAEQVQTI
-609 YDILYNRKPSA
+609 YSILYSRQPSA

-627 GFLQLPAESRLTR
+627 GFLQLPAESQLTR

-645 HALLAANEMSFID
+645 HALLAANEMSYID

>member
-1 MNSPKEKTQKY
+1 
-12 WRSIINISD
+12 
-21 LLYCNHFARLILSAN
+21 
-36 ALGMV
+36 MV
-41 FGWKMSGF
+41 FGWKMPRVLF
-49 LLGLGRLAW
+49 GLGRLAW
-58 LAAWLVVTWPSTAA
+58 LTVWLVVTCPSTSA
-72 ADAEKTTPIDWEKA
+72 ADAEKATPIDWDKA

-100 PAVSNSAW
+100 PAVSNNAW

-152 AEMAAFLSDETGDAY
+152 AEMAAFLNDETGVAY

-247 TGDLPALGFIGL
+247 TGDLPALGFIAL
-259 GHKYYNRGRL
+259 GHKFYNRGRL

-306 QEDYYALAGVF
+306 QKDYYALAGVF

-332 KKDTEAAKKHIDTI
+332 KKDTEAAKKRIDTI

-353 PQNLHVFLRGNTQ
+353 PQNLHVFLRGNPE

-400 IVSPDNPLTARVVVN
+400 IVSPGNPLTARVIVN
-415 RVWSMFFGRGLVTT
+415 RVWSIFFGRGLVTT

-472 YRQCSDESEA
+472 YRQRSDESEA

-494 RMNRRRMSIE
+494 RMNRRRLSIE
-504 QWRDSILAVGDNLE
+504 QWRDSILAAGDNLE
-518 QTGGKSLELT
+518 RTGGKSLELT
-528 DKKNIRRTVYARVSR
+528 DKKNVRRTVYARVSR

-601 SAEQVQSI
+601 SAEQVHSI

-645 HALLAANEMSFID
+645 HALLAANEMSYID

>member
-1 MNSPKEKTQKY
+1 M
-12 WRSIINISD
+12 I
-21 LLYCNHFARLILSAN
+21 
-36 ALGMV
+36 
-41 FGWKMSGF
+41 FGWNMSGVQRVI
-49 LLGLGRLAW
+49 GRLAW
-58 LAAWLVVTWPSTAA
+58 LIAFLAVVSPSAMAVEATKTAS
-72 ADAEKTTPIDWEKA
+72 IDWAKA
-86 RKWWAYQ
+86 REWWAYK

-100 PAVSNSAW
+100 PAVSNSTW

-152 AEMAAFLSDETGDAY
+152 AEMAAFLSDENGDAY
-167 ERLVEELMQ
+167 ERLAEELMQ

-306 QEDYYALAGVF
+306 QKDYYALAGVF
-317 ASTDLVDRMADGSEI
+317 ASTDLVDRMADGSKI
-332 KKDTEAAKKHIDTI
+332 KKDTEAAKKRIDTI

-353 PQNLHVFLRGNTQ
+353 PENLHVFLRGNPE
-366 TKGDIVPRRFL
+366 TKGEIVPRRFL

-400 IVSPDNPLTARVVVN
+400 IVSPDNPLTARVIVN
-415 RVWSMFFGRGLVTT
+415 RVWLMFFGRGLVNT

-472 YRQCSDESEA
+472 YRQRSDESEA

-494 RMNRRRMSIE
+494 RMNRRRLSIE
-504 QWRDSILAVGDNLE
+504 QWRDSILAAGDNLE
-518 QTGGKSLELT
+518 RTGGKSLELT
-528 DKKNIRRTVYARVSR
+528 DKKNVRRTVYARVSR

-577 MNNRFMVEQAK
+577 MNNRFMIEQAK
-588 RLAKRVTGDSPDA
+588 RLAKRVTGDSLDA

-627 GFLQLPAESRLTR
+627 RFLQLPAESRLTR

-645 HALLAANEMSFID
+645 HALLAANEMSYID